1 MIRAVGL
8 ALWFLA
14 GSGAAIAISVGQAP
28 EPENTSTVLDEPST
42 DTHSVNIVPDT
53 LTETDRLNVAYV
65 RSVVENAKPAPFVV
79 IPADLTLDK
88 PKTVSTVANRR
99 LRGTDSKTH
108 AAPSPTRQSKSRAPK
123 ATKVAHAKASVAF
136 KPCRR
141 PEGFAGFLRLLNLGP
156 RCET

>member
-28 EPENTSTVLDEPST
+28 TPEMTSTVPDVPSA

-53 LTETDRLNVAYV
+53 LTETDKLNVAYV
-65 RSVVENAKPAPFVV
+65 RSVGEDTKPVPFVV
-79 IPADLTLDK
+79 PAALSSDK
-88 PKTVSTVANRR
+88 PKTVSTVANRHS
-99 LRGTDSKTH
+99 RGHDSKTR
-108 AAPSPTRQSKSRAPK
+108 AAPSPTRVSKSRAPK
-123 ATKVAHAKASVAF
+123 ATNVAHAKASVAL
-136 KPCRR
+136 KPCRH